1 MDINEAIIK
10 NFVESLR
17 PKELEI
23 RKQLDY
29 GYSYDGKEVILF
41 EIRPVWNNPDEIQH
55 QEFAKL
61 RFIKTRKQWELYW
74 MRASGKWQHYAPFP
88 KSAQID
94 ELIKAIKDDS
104 YGCFFG

>member
-23 RKQLDY
+23 RKQLDC
-29 GYSYDGKEVILF
+29 GYSYDGKEAIVF
-41 EIRPVWNNPDEIQH
+41 EIRPVWTNPDEIQH
-55 QEFAKL
+55 LEFAKL
-61 RFIKTRKQWELYW
+61 RFVKTRKHWELYW
-74 MRASGKWQHYAPFP
+74 QRASGKWQRYAPFP
-88 KSAQID
+88 ESALLD
-94 ELIKAIKDDS
+94 ELIEAIKDDS